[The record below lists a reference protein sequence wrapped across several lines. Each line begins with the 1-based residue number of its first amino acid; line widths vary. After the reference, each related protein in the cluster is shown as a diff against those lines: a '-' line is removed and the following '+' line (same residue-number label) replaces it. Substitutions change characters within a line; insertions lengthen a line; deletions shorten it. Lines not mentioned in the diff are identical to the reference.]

1 MRGTS
6 QISFDKDSQVVI
18 RLENVSKKYIL
29 HQQKPFLAREVV
41 KRVFFRKT
49 HRREFWALR
58 DASFEITDGEAV
70 GIIGENGAGKS
81 TLLGIIVGATYPTCG
96 RVIRNGN
103 IGALLELGAGFH
115 PDLTGREN
123 IYLNASLKGL
133 SKKEVDRKFDQ
144 IVEFSELG
152 DFIDTS
158 IRIYSAGM
166 IARLGFSV
174 AINMDFDILL
184 IDEVLA
190 VGDQAFQKKCM
201 DRILGFK
208 DEGKTIL
215 FVSHSMGTVQQL
227 CDRAIWLEHGVVKG
241 DGEAGKVIEEYI
253 KR

>member
-1 MRGTS
+1 M
-6 QISFDKDSQVVI
+6 IKV
-18 RLENVSKKYIL
+18 ENVGKKYVVQ
-29 HQQKPFLAREVV
+29 QQKPFLAREAV

-49 HRREFWALR
+49 RRREFWALR
-58 DASFEITDGEAV
+58 DVSFEIRDGEAV

-81 TLLGIIVGATYPTCG
+81 TLLGIIVGSIYPAYG

-123 IYLNASLKGL
+123 IYLNASLNGL

-144 IVEFSELG
+144 IVEFSGLG

-158 IRIYSAGM
+158 IRAYSAGM

-174 AINMDFDILL
+174 ATNIDFDILL

-201 DRILGFK
+201 DRISGFK
-208 DEGKTIL
+208 NEGKTIL
-215 FVSHSMGTVQQL
+215 FVSHSMGAVQQL

-241 DGEAGKVIEEYI
+241 DGETGEIIERYSSSLLSTVG
-253 KR
+253 

>member
-1 MRGTS
+1 M
-6 QISFDKDSQVVI
+6 I
-18 RLENVSKKYIL
+18 RVENVGKKYVV
-29 HQQKPFLAREVV
+29 QGQKPFLAREAV

-49 HRREFWALR
+49 RRREFWALK
-58 DASFEITDGEAV
+58 DVSFEVNHGEAV
-70 GIIGENGAGKS
+70 GIVGDNGAGKS
-81 TLLGIIVGATYPTCG
+81 TLLGIIVGSIYPTYG
-96 RVIRNGN
+96 RVIRNGD

-133 SKKEVDRKFDQ
+133 SKKEVDKKFDQ

-158 IRIYSAGM
+158 IRTYSAGM

-174 AINMDFDILL
+174 ATNIDFDILL

-215 FVSHSMGTVQQL
+215 FVSHSMGAVQQL
-227 CDRAIWLEHGVVKG
+227 CDRAIWLERGVVKG
-241 DGEAGKVIEEYI
+241 DGETGGIIKPYI
-253 KR
+253 NSI